1 MQNDRYA
8 AGSAREREQGPDLY
22 SIFLYIVKHWLILIL
37 VTASV
42 TLLSYTALSV
52 LHPNSYASSATLV
65 IQNMNESGTYAMD
78 STNKLQNFFTGEEI
92 RNAVARD
99 LGMDRFNG
107 SAGIERLGNSNMLKV
122 SVRAD
127 SPTLAYQEMQSII
140 RNYEKIASELII
152 NMKMAVL
159 ETPKLPEA
167 PANAKQ
173 NVKYALALG
182 IAALVIVCTW
192 LAARYFVRD
201 AARRS
206 RKAGKRRNSGSSADQ
221 KGRIVDADIDLDPAR
236 LFIDVLD
243 GFFEKAWLFI
253 ILMIIGGV
261 QCFFAARLRYMP
273 YYEASTS
280 FTVNTVSRLSDK
292 SNVRRYAL
300 ATTMGYSFP
309 YVLKSDTLK
318 NMVEQDMKSR
328 NPEGSET
335 YSASIS
341 ASNIEETNL
350 VTLKVRSADPQYAYD
365 AMQSV
370 LRNYPSV
377 SNKVLGEAVLTQ
389 LDESG
394 VPTSPANAPAS
405 KKAAAAGAILVLFFC
420 LAWLTFRSL
429 RQFIYVQR
437 TE

>member
-1 MQNDRYA
+1 
-8 AGSAREREQGPDLY
+8 
-22 SIFLYIVKHWLILIL
+22 
-37 VTASV
+37 
-42 TLLSYTALSV
+42 
-52 LHPNSYASSATLV
+52 
-65 IQNMNESGTYAMD
+65 
-78 STNKLQNFFTGEEI
+78 
-92 RNAVARD
+92 
-99 LGMDRFNG
+99 
-107 SAGIERLGNSNMLKV
+107 
-122 SVRAD
+122 
-127 SPTLAYQEMQSII
+127 
-140 RNYEKIASELII
+140 
-152 NMKMAVL
+152 
-159 ETPKLPEA
+159 
-167 PANAKQ
+167 
-173 NVKYALALG
+173 
-182 IAALVIVCTW
+182 
-192 LAARYFVRD
+192 
-201 AARRS
+201 
-206 RKAGKRRNSGSSADQ
+206 
-221 KGRIVDADIDLDPAR
+221 
-236 LFIDVLD
+236 
-243 GFFEKAWLFI
+243 
-253 ILMIIGGV
+253 
-261 QCFFAARLRYMP
+261 MP

-328 NPEGSET
+328 NPEGSEI

-429 RQFIYVQR
+429 RQFVYVQR
-437 TE
+437 AE

>member
-1 MQNDRYA
+1 
-8 AGSAREREQGPDLY
+8 
-22 SIFLYIVKHWLILIL
+22 
-37 VTASV
+37 
-42 TLLSYTALSV
+42 
-52 LHPNSYASSATLV
+52 
-65 IQNMNESGTYAMD
+65 
-78 STNKLQNFFTGEEI
+78 
-92 RNAVARD
+92 
-99 LGMDRFNG
+99 
-107 SAGIERLGNSNMLKV
+107 
-122 SVRAD
+122 
-127 SPTLAYQEMQSII
+127 
-140 RNYEKIASELII
+140 
-152 NMKMAVL
+152 
-159 ETPKLPEA
+159 
-167 PANAKQ
+167 
-173 NVKYALALG
+173 
-182 IAALVIVCTW
+182 
-192 LAARYFVRD
+192 
-201 AARRS
+201 
-206 RKAGKRRNSGSSADQ
+206 
-221 KGRIVDADIDLDPAR
+221 
-236 LFIDVLD
+236 
-243 GFFEKAWLFI
+243 
-253 ILMIIGGV
+253 MIIGGALS
-261 QCFFAARLRYMP
+261 FFAARLRYTP

-429 RQFIYVQR
+429 RQFVYVQR
-437 TE
+437 AE

>member
-1 MQNDRYA
+1 M
-8 AGSAREREQGPDLY
+8 
-22 SIFLYIVKHWLILIL
+22 
-37 VTASV
+37 
-42 TLLSYTALSV
+42 
-52 LHPNSYASSATLV
+52 
-65 IQNMNESGTYAMD
+65 
-78 STNKLQNFFTGEEI
+78 
-92 RNAVARD
+92 
-99 LGMDRFNG
+99 
-107 SAGIERLGNSNMLKV
+107 
-122 SVRAD
+122 
-127 SPTLAYQEMQSII
+127 
-140 RNYEKIASELII
+140 
-152 NMKMAVL
+152 
-159 ETPKLPEA
+159 
-167 PANAKQ
+167 
-173 NVKYALALG
+173 KYALALG

-236 LFIDVLD
+236 LIIDVLD

-261 QCFFAARLRYMP
+261 LCFFAARLRYMP

-328 NPEGSET
+328 NPEGSEA

-341 ASNIEETNL
+341 ASNIEDTNL
-350 VTLKVRSADPQYAYD
+350 VTLKVRSSDPQYAYD
-365 AMQSV
+365 TMQSV
-370 LRNYPSV
+370 MRNYPSV
-377 SNKVLGEAVLTQ
+377 CNKVLGEVRLTQ

-405 KKAAAAGAILVLFFC
+405 KKAAAAGAILTLFFI

>member
-8 AGSAREREQGPDLY
+8 AGPVREREQGPDLY

-37 VTASV
+37 ITASV

-52 LHPNSYASSATLV
+52 LHPNSYVSSATLV

-99 LGMDRFNG
+99 LGMEHFNG
-107 SAGIERLGNSNMLKV
+107 SASIERLGNSNMLKV

-236 LFIDVLD
+236 LIIDVLD
-243 GFFEKAWLFI
+243 GFYEKAWLFI
-253 ILMIIGGV
+253 ILMIIGGAL
-261 QCFFAARLRYMP
+261 CFFAARLRYTP

-328 NPEGSET
+328 NPEGSEA

-341 ASNIEETNL
+341 ASNIEDTNL
-350 VTLKVRSADPQYAYD
+350 VTLKVRSSDPQYAYD
-365 AMQSV
+365 TMQSV
-370 LRNYPSV
+370 MRNYPSV
-377 SNKVLGEAVLTQ
+377 CNKVLGEVRLTQ

-405 KKAAAAGAILVLFFC
+405 KKAAAAGAILTLFFI

-429 RQFIYVQR
+429 QQFISVQR